1 MKIPTLSQEMKKELE
16 RSHRYERDG
25 RVRDRI
31 KAVLLKSEG
40 WSDDQIAQALRIH
53 EETVYEHLSE
63 WLAQGKLKPENGG
76 SESKLDETQ
85 TKLLRAHLDQV
96 LFSRVID
103 ICGYV
108 ESRFAVH
115 YTVSGM
121 TKWLKQHGF
130 SYKYLKAVPAKADVQ
145 AQEEFIE
152 KYLILCAEK
161 PVEEPL
167 VFMDSVHPT
176 MGTKVSR
183 AWLRKGVDKPIAQT
197 ASRTRVNV
205 MGAIELGEMGVVSH
219 CPEYVNAETTVAFFG
234 QLKAAYPHAP
244 KIHIVLDQS
253 GYHRSQLVKDA
264 AWGMGIVLHY
274 LPAYS
279 PNLNP
284 IERLWKVMNERVR
297 NNVFFESAKAF
308 RLAITDFFEHTVST
322 IVPLLRQRI
331 NDDFQ
336 TIKTVPSS

>member
-1 MKIPTLSQEMKKELE
+1 MKFPPLSKESKNELE
-16 RSHRYERDG
+16 KSHRYEGDG

-40 WSDDQIAQALRIH
+40 WSNNQIAQALRIH
-53 EETVYEHLSE
+53 EQTVHEHLSD
-63 WLAQGKLKPENGG
+63 WLNQSKLNPENGG
-76 SESKLDETQ
+76 SQSKLDASQ
-85 TKLLRAHLDQV
+85 TKVLRAHLDQV
-96 LFSRVID
+96 VYRRVVD
-103 ICGYV
+103 ICGYI

-121 TKWLKQHGF
+121 TKWLKKNQF

-145 AQEEFIE
+145 EQEEFIE
-152 KYLILCAEK
+152 KYLILCADK
-161 PVEEPL
+161 PAEEPI
-167 VFMDSVHPT
+167 VFMDSAHPT

-183 AWLRKGVDKPIAQT
+183 AWLKKGVDKPIAQS

-205 MGAIELGEMGVVSH
+205 MGAIELGEMRVVSH
-219 CPEYVNAETTVAFFG
+219 CPEYVNAETTVAFFD
-234 QLKAAYPHAP
+234 QLKAAYPQAP

-253 GYHRSQLVKDA
+253 GYHRSQLVKDTA
-264 AWGMGIVLHY
+264 QKMGIVLHY

-308 RLAITDFFEHTVST
+308 RLAITDFFENTVST
-322 IVPLLRQRI
+322 IVPILRQRI

-336 TIKTVPSS
+336 TIKPVPSS